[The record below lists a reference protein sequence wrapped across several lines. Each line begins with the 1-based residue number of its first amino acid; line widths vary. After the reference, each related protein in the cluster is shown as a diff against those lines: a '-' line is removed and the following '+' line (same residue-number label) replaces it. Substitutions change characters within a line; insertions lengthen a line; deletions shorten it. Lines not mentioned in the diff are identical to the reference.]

1 MKSCLLSL
9 LAISLAAPAF
19 GDNLFRDGDA
29 EDTNSWTPAVVT
41 VVKNEKHG
49 GTAAFSLKKPV
60 TTVKSPL
67 IPVDPSRKY
76 RLSGFLKS
84 ADPKNQS
91 TTCFGLAMFDG
102 NKTLIQ
108 KTNVS
113 PIQETE
119 TELAAP
125 AAKGAMEILVKDA
138 SRWNKRRSA
147 RTQVAF
153 YVKPGYAD
161 LPNFDV
167 TSLLSRVKKTSDGNA
182 WEVKFD
188 RPLLKDYPAGT
199 PVRQHTYGS
208 SLDCCLAYHP
218 VPGEWTRY
226 SAEIGGQV
234 PVGAPDKQFWNGVK
248 YVAVFF
254 MADASRKGAELLF
267 DDIVFEEVK

>member
-1 MKSCLLSL
+1 MKHSRLTL
-9 LAISLAAPAF
+9 LAISLAAPVL
-19 GDNLFRDGDA
+19 GDNLLRDGDA
-29 EDTNSWTPAVVT
+29 EGANPWTPAVVT
-41 VVKNEKHG
+41 IVKNDKHG
-49 GTAAFSLKKPV
+49 GTAAFSLQKPAV
-60 TTVKSPL
+60 TVKSAL
-67 IPVDPSRKY
+67 IPVDPSKKY
-76 RLSGFLKS
+76 RMSGFLKS
-84 ADPKNQS
+84 ADPKNLS

-102 NKTLIQ
+102 NKKLIQ

-113 PIQETE
+113 PIQGTE

-138 SRWNKRRSA
+138 SQWNKRRSV

-153 YVKPGYAD
+153 HVKPGYAD

-167 TSLLSRVKKTSDGNA
+167 TSLLSRVKKTPDGTA

-199 PVRQHTYGS
+199 PVRQHTYGA
-208 SLDCCLAYHP
+208 SLDCCLAYRP
-218 VPGEWTRY
+218 VPAVWTRY

-234 PVGAPDKQFWNGVK
+234 PVGAPDQQFWNGAR
-248 YVAVFF
+248 YAAVYL

-267 DDIVFEEVK
+267 DDIVFEEIK

>member
-1 MKSCLLSL
+1 MKQCLPAL
-9 LAISLAAPAF
+9 LAVSLAAPVF

-29 EDTNSWTPAVVT
+29 EGANSWTPAVVT
-41 VVKNEKHG
+41 VVKNDKHAG
-49 GTAAFSLKKPV
+49 SAAFSLKKAA
-60 TTVKSPL
+60 TTVQSVL
-67 IPVDPSRKY
+67 IPVNPAGKY

-84 ADPKNQS
+84 ADPKNLS

-102 NKTLIQ
+102 NKQLIQ
-108 KTNVS
+108 KTNVN
-113 PIQETE
+113 PVQGTE

-138 SRWNKRRSA
+138 SQWNKRRSE

-153 YVKPGYAD
+153 HVKPGYAD

-167 TSLLSRVKKTSDGNA
+167 TSLLSRVKKTSDGKA

-199 PVRQHTYGS
+199 LVRQHTYGA
-208 SLDCCLAYHP
+208 SLDCCLAYRS
-218 VPGEWTRY
+218 VPAVWTRY

-248 YVAVFF
+248 YVAVYF